1 MKTHTTKNLSF
12 TIDTDKKSKQAGCN
26 YVEIR
31 VASKDWRVGEQTIKV
46 SHREA
51 KAIRDFLNRQLD

>member
-12 TIDTDKKSKQAGCN
+12 TIDTDNKSKKAGSN
-26 YVEIR
+26 YVEIK
-31 VASKDWRVGEQTIKV
+31 VASKDWRVGEQVIKV

-51 KAIRDFLNRQLD
+51 RAIRDFLNRQLS